1 MSHSSLEAA
10 PESDPEATPS
20 RMQPFSAEV
29 CILLAAP
36 GRPGVACLG
45 LRQVTLISPCGRQV
59 TGTEPG
65 PLLLA
70 LHSVPPPVPSLK
82 SLPHSLGTTGPPKSP
97 DSQGFVGWW
106 DEGKT
111 ALPSP
116 PPAPV
121 TTVTSSRSQGGR
133 WDPCHLW
140 SAQRSGS

>member
-10 PESDPEATPS
+10 PWNQTPRPCHHACNPSQQRCAFSWQHLDALGWSCS
-20 RMQPFSAEV
+20 RGLLRAPPGDSHRDRDRARAPAPCPSFCPSTCPLTEKSAAFLRDHRLTEV
-29 CILLAAP
+29 
-36 GRPGVACLG
+36 
-45 LRQVTLISPCGRQV
+45 T
-59 TGTEPG
+59 
-65 PLLLA
+65 
-70 LHSVPPPVPSLK
+70 
-82 SLPHSLGTTGPPKSP
+82 